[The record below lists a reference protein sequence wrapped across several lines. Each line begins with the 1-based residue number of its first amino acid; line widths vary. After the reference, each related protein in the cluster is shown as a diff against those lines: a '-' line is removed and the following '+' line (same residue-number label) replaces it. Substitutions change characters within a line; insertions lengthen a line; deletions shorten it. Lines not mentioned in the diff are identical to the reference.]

1 MMKKLIQLLIAG
13 ILLLNCQ
20 DAFVQDSSQPGIE
33 PSSPTLSGT
42 DEDKKLFKK
51 AERYFYEK
59 KFEMAEIIL
68 QEVIK
73 KNPENA
79 EAYSYLGD
87 ILLYKKRYD
96 GALNL
101 YTRALDLKPDSA
113 ETLFRMGQL
122 YYYKKMGAPAIDYF
136 TRSVEKD
143 STMRYAYYHIGLCFL
158 MLQRDKSNTITFW
171 EKYLSIAPEDP
182 QYDNLKRVV
191 ELLKDPNFTIPP
203 QGSDI
208 TVEEA
213 LLLGGA
219 TLQKEERRADDKQ
232 AGHESKKTT
241 EKIEEI
247 YGQDDL

>member
-1 MMKKLIQLLIAG
+1 MKKKTYLLFINLILITSLHSFA
-13 ILLLNCQ
+13 Q
-20 DAFVQDSSQPGIE
+20 DASQPAIE
-33 PSSPTLSGT
+33 PSTSPSPVME
-42 DEDKKLFKK
+42 EDKKLFKK
-51 AERYFYEK
+51 AEKYFYEK

-113 ETLFRMGQL
+113 ETLFRMGQI

-143 STMRYAYYHIGLCFL
+143 STMRYAYYHIGLCYL

-171 EKYLSIAPEDP
+171 EKYMAVAPEDP
-182 QYDNLKRVV
+182 QYENLRRVV

-203 QGSDI
+203 QGSEI

>member
-1 MMKKLIQLLIAG
+1 
-13 ILLLNCQ
+13 
-20 DAFVQDSSQPGIE
+20 
-33 PSSPTLSGT
+33 
-42 DEDKKLFKK
+42 
-51 AERYFYEK
+51 
-59 KFEMAEIIL
+59 MAEILL
-68 QEVIK
+68 QEVIR

-87 ILLYKKRYD
+87 IMLSKKRYD

-101 YTRALDLKPDSA
+101 YTRALDLKPDSSD
-113 ETLFRMGQL
+113 TLFRLGQI

-143 STMRYAYYHIGLCFL
+143 TTMKYAYYHIGLTYL
-158 MLQRDKSNTITFW
+158 MIQRDKDNTISFW
-171 EKYLSIAPEDP
+171 EKYLALAPEDP
-182 QYDNLKRVV
+182 QYENLKRVV
-191 ELLKDPNFTIPP
+191 ELLKDPNFKIPP

-232 AGHESKKTT
+232 AGHESKKTS
-241 EKIEEI
+241 EKIEDI
-247 YGQDDL
+247 YGNDDL